1 MSAKTLRGFDGTNFG
16 MRSITATIVVMF
28 LWAVCFPLIVLGLPY
43 APHLTFAALRGFIAG
58 LALLLVAMLL
68 HRPQPRGLGTW
79 LMLGGIGLGATTLG
93 FFGMF
98 HASEFVSPGI
108 ATVVANAQ
116 PLMAAILAMV
126 VLGER
131 LGWVAKTGLLL
142 GFLGIVLIA
151 LPDVG
156 ASDKAF
162 IGYLYLILSAAGITV
177 SNVLISRIADLVDA
191 LTAMGWQLV
200 LGSLFLLALAFA
212 TEEPF
217 AVSWELPFVLSLLGL
232 ALPGT
237 ALAYWLWC
245 LVLSRTELSRAN
257 VFSFLVPLFGLAM
270 GVAFYQESVSGLT
283 ILGIGATLL
292 GIFLVNRPRRESG
305 NG

>member
-1 MSAKTLRGFDGTNFG
+1 MKTI
-16 MRSITATIVVMF
+16 ITTVMVMF
-28 LWAVCFPLIVLGLPY
+28 LWAICFPLIVLGLPY
-43 APHLTFAALRGFIAG
+43 APHLTFAALRGFVAG
-58 LALLLVAMLL
+58 IALLLVALLL
-68 HRPQPRGLGTW
+68 HRPQPRDLGTW
-79 LMLGGIGLGATTLG
+79 LMLGGIGLGATTMG

-108 ATVVANAQ
+108 ATVVANTQ

-126 VLGER
+126 VLKER
-131 LGWVAKTGLLL
+131 LGMVARTGLLL
-142 GFLGIVLIA
+142 GFLGIILIA
-151 LPDVG
+151 LPAVDADSG
-156 ASDKAF
+156 DKAS
-162 IGYLYLILSAAGITV
+162 IGFFYLILSALGITV
-177 SNVLISRIADLVDA
+177 SNVLISRIAGLVDS

-212 TEEPF
+212 TEDPF

-245 LVLSRTELSRAN
+245 MVLSKVELSRAN

-270 GVAFYQESVSGLT
+270 GAAFFQESVTGPA
-283 ILGIGATLL
+283 ILGIAATLL
-292 GIFLVNRPRRESG
+292 GIFLVNRPRRTSE